1 MKSFFERE
9 ENKIIKD
16 TRMENNNT
24 DKTFRDIRNLDER
37 EED

>member
-9 ENKIIKD
+9 ENEIIKD
-16 TRMENNNT
+16 TRKENNNT